1 MIMTDKQKAI
11 VALTFN
17 SQTCTAALSALT
29 IRNEDSKLATPQTT
43 DLSVILKD
51 LDSLLA
57 LIYNLA
63 TKLSLALKPSS
74 PTYSASFP
82 LLQDL
87 AKHTSGV
94 VHCMGLLQEDLHGA
108 TLIKNVTSRVKE
120 IIEAL
125 RALIQTFLNHA
136 ARGPQIADSR
146 ASGEEYLVRT
156 GTLHDLITNAKGP
169 SSGIP
174 KDNQTAVC
182 QLWKSDKESLEDNFQ
197 EVDRMIKE
205 AERGDGDGDMGDNL
219 DDGWDELG
227 IDDSAKMDKDELA
240 RAKNV
245 HQILRLTTLL
255 HKRILLDLLASPA
268 PAPVSAFDDLLVQSN
283 FLLTTSDELVS
294 TLYTPQDPSSVRQ
307 ETMALARV
315 AAKLHSQVAILFS
328 ATDELEKQLSALDI
342 ESSAFTPAPTTQPS
356 KKKADKKWFETCF
369 DQIAKLCGTLSESLT
384 DNPGGGSC
392 RKQGS
397 H

>member
-1 MIMTDKQKAI
+1 MSDKQKAI

-29 IRNEDSKLATPQTT
+29 TRSEDGKSAVQVT

-74 PTYSASFP
+74 PTYSASLP

-87 AKHTSGV
+87 AKHTSRL
-94 VHCMGLLQEDLHGA
+94 VHCTGLLQENLHGA
-108 TLIKNVTSRVKE
+108 TLIKSVTTRVKE

-136 ARGPQIADSR
+136 ARGPQIANSR
-146 ASGEEYLVRT
+146 TSGDEYLVRT
-156 GTLHDLITNAKGP
+156 GTLHDLITNAKQP

-174 KDNQTAVC
+174 KDNQSAVH

-197 EVDRMIKE
+197 EVDRMVKE
-205 AERGDGDGDMGDNL
+205 AEREDRGIGDNL
-219 DDGWDELG
+219 DGGWDELG
-227 IDDSAKMDKDELA
+227 LDDSAGMDQNELA

-268 PAPVSAFDDLLVQSN
+268 PAPVSAFDNLLVQSN
-283 FLLTTSDELVS
+283 SLLTTSDDLVS
-294 TLYTPQDPSSVRQ
+294 TLYSPQDPNSVRQ
-307 ETMALARV
+307 ETIALAKV
-315 AAKLHSQVAILFS
+315 AAKLHSQMAIFFS
-328 ATDELEKQLSALDI
+328 ATGELEKQLNALDI
-342 ESSAFTPAPTTQPS
+342 ENSASTQAPTTQPS

-369 DQIAKLCGTLSESLT
+369 DQIAKLCSTLSDSLSQT
-384 DNPGGGSC
+384 DNE
-392 RKQGS
+392 RWLVTQEERVVVTK
-397 H
+397 

>member
-1 MIMTDKQKAI
+1 VVFQAI

-29 IRNEDSKLATPQTT
+29 IRSEDGKSTPQTT

-94 VHCMGLLQEDLHGA
+94 VHCTGLLQEDLHGA
-108 TLIKNVTSRVKE
+108 TLIKNVTNRVKE

-174 KDNQTAVC
+174 KDNQSAVY

-205 AERGDGDGDMGDNL
+205 AEREDGDGDVGNL

-268 PAPVSAFDDLLVQSN
+268 PAPVSAFDNLLVQSN
-283 FLLTTSDELVS
+283 SLLTTSDDLVS

-307 ETMALARV
+307 ETIALARV
-315 AAKLHSQVAILFS
+315 AAKLHSQVATFFS
-328 ATDELEKQLSALDI
+328 ATNELEKQLNALEI
-342 ESSAFTPAPTTQPS
+342 SAFTPAPTTQPS

-369 DQIAKLCGTLSESLT
+369 DQIAKLCGTLSESLSRT
-384 DNPGGGSC
+384 DNPGGGSSC
-392 RKQGS
+392 RKKGS